1 MIKNKQNTSIIIERY
16 ALDVECITTAGVPIM
31 QEAI

>member
-1 MIKNKQNTSIIIERY
+1 MIKNQHNPSIVIEGY